1 MNPSMGVGTRIVES
15 SFFVEP
21 SARSLSPVTAVIVAL
36 GVYPQLVLERT
47 EEATVAKVA
56 PAAAV
61 ADGAEP
67 QAAEPE
73 PAQEF
78 PPGTTN
84 PPGGGTVTPEELER
98 LQGGGSP

>member
-1 MNPSMGVGTRIVES
+1 MHNRVGPGA
-15 SFFVEP
+15 EP
-21 SARSLSPVTAVIVAL
+21 AELGALDLAVIAPVTAVIVAL

-47 EEATVAKVA
+47 EETTVAKVA

-73 PAQEF
+73 PAQEL
-78 PPGTTN
+78 
-84 PPGGGTVTPEELER
+84 PGGSDQPARAARTVTPEELER